1 MERAFI
7 PEILWAN
14 IYHDTIVGSEWLQ
27 DKTISPGGPYRWAV
41 GYNFLYALYR
51 VLDEMRPQH
60 ILELGLGQSTRLTGQ
75 YARYF
80 GAAHFVVEHDKDWV
94 NFFCNSWRKM
104 PNQTI
109 IYLTELV
116 QKELS
121 GNRYCAYKEFD
132 NLIKEVDT
140 SFELIMVDGPIGGS
154 GERSRR
160 DIVAYLPNMLS
171 EEFVILIDD
180 CGRKG
185 EDNLIR
191 EIREIL
197 NENNIQHSF
206 GLLQSGAACHVGII
220 ACKKWRFFA
229 SM

>member
-1 MERAFI
+1 MEKAFI

-14 IYHDTIVGSEWLQ
+14 IYHDTIAGSDWLH
-27 DKTISPGGPYRWAV
+27 DKAISPGGPYRWAV

-51 VLDEMRPQH
+51 VLDEMRPRH

-75 YARYF
+75 FARYF

-94 NFFCNSWRKM
+94 DFFCNSWRSM
-104 PNQTI
+104 SNQTV
-109 IYLTELV
+109 IYLATLIE
-116 QKELS
+116 KEFA
-121 GNRYCAYKEFD
+121 GQRYLAYKEFD
-132 NLIKEVDT
+132 TLVKEVDA
-140 SFELIMVDGPIGGS
+140 SFDLILVDGPIGGR

-160 DIVAYLPNMLS
+160 DIVAYLPQILS
-171 EEFVILIDD
+171 EEFVILVDD

-185 EDNLIR
+185 EDNLIK
-191 EIREIL
+191 EIRGIL
-197 NENNIQHSF
+197 DRNNIEHAF
-206 GLLQSGAACHVGII
+206 GLLQSGAGCHVGII